1 MEFRWIVHAFPLPP
15 NPPSRGEGVD
25 GWTLS
30 DKGVSMRGEQFTR
43 QWRILRTI
51 ETRKNGATVAELAE
65 QEDCHPRTIWRD
77 LAAIQG
83 AGFPLYSEY
92 DGHKSRWGFVEGYK
106 FQLPVPFTVTE
117 LMSLYFYRD
126 ILRIFKDTLFY
137 ESLDELFRKVR
148 SALPRESLS
157 YLKRIEQT
165 FHIGF
170 KPFKDYS
177 RFKEIIKQINEAV
190 LKLRVIEMRY
200 YSMYSK
206 RETTRKV
213 DPYKVWFFNGT
224 LYLIGWCHV
233 HDEIRMFVL
242 DRIRLLHLTDER
254 FIPPDDFDLD
264 EYMKDSFGV
273 IHTDKEK
280 VVIKFTPSLERYL
293 KENIWHPSQVFKKD
307 KDGSLLLSMEVGGL
321 QEVMSWV
328 MGFGRHAEVLGPE
341 HLRQA
346 VAEELAATAGIYGEK
361 REPVY
366 EEDFQ
371 RRRP

>member
-1 MEFRWIVHAFPLPP
+1 
-15 NPPSRGEGVD
+15 
-25 GWTLS
+25 
-30 DKGVSMRGEQFTR
+30 MRGDQLAR

-51 ETRKNGATVAELAE
+51 ESRNQGASVAELAD
-65 QEDCHPRTIWRD
+65 QEDCSPRTIWRD
-77 LAAIQG
+77 LAAIQE
-83 AGFPLYSEY
+83 AGFPLYSEKT
-92 DGHKSRWGFVEGYK
+92 GHKSCWGFVEGYK

-126 ILRIFKDTLFY
+126 ILRIFKDTVFY

-148 SALPRESLS
+148 STLPPESLS
-157 YLKRIEQT
+157 YLRRIEQT

-190 LKLRVIEMRY
+190 LKLRVIDMRY
-200 YSMYSK
+200 YSMTSK

-242 DRIRLLHLTDER
+242 DRIRLLHVTKER

-273 IHTDKEK
+273 FHTDVEK
-280 VVIKFTPSLERYL
+280 VVIKFNPSLERYL

-307 KDGSLLLSMEVGGL
+307 KDGSLLMSMEVGGL
-321 QEVMSWV
+321 VEVMSWV
-328 MGFGRHAEVLGPE
+328 MGFGRHAEVLEPS
-341 HLRQA
+341 HLREA
-346 VAEELAATAGIYGEK
+346 VVQELAATAGIYGEK

-366 EEDFQ
+366 KGDSQ
-371 RRRP
+371 RGTP